1 MAGGEFYKRLKIA
14 GMISFIPV
22 ILAGGPLAGY
32 FAGSYLEKKFGLE
45 PLVTYVAIGLGLV
58 TSMIEVVKIIRRVVR
73 IDAR

>member
-22 ILAGGPLAGY
+22 VLAAGPLAGY
-32 FAGSYLEKKFGLE
+32 FAGSYLEKKFGLG
-45 PLVTYVAIGLGLV
+45 PFVSFFAIGLGSV
-58 TSMIEVVKIIRRVVR
+58 ASAIEVVKIIRRVVR